1 MRFSTA
7 LLSLFLVFN
16 LYAQHD
22 GHHQKPMTENKGEVQ
37 KNCPVMKAVINK
49 KMFSDYKGKRIYFCC
64 QSCIDEFKKNPE
76 KYISQLEN
84 NGVLLE
90 KISAK

>member
-22 GHHQKPMTENKGEVQ
+22 GHHQKPMTENKGVQ
-37 KNCPVMKAVINK
+37 SHILGPLLR
-49 KMFSDYKGKRIYFCC
+49 GKIPDTWTGPR
-64 QSCIDEFKKNPE
+64 
-76 KYISQLEN
+76 
-84 NGVLLE
+84 
-90 KISAK
+90 A

>member
-1 MRFSTA
+1 
-7 LLSLFLVFN
+7 
-16 LYAQHD
+16 
-22 GHHQKPMTENKGEVQ
+22 
-37 KNCPVMKAVINK
+37 MKAVINK